1 MMRDLAF
8 VCNNSRKRVHIQS
21 VITLFEILRSYGDG
35 FSREKW
41 RDIMTEAIKPLFTN
55 MQLSFQTKRFVREEE
70 FQIHNEASRE
80 AFMRMIDI
88 YNLYYGK
95 LSYLLDLFLEVLAYS
110 SESSNE
116 QFAQTAV
123 KALRYL
129 INCCNVHFKE
139 REWNLIIKTFG
150 DICKNTTPTQLLNY
164 SLNENA
170 LESAEAS
177 PQNSQPVSDKSL
189 VQCVVQ
195 VMMIALIKDVM
206 ESYGHRLTDT
216 VFFSL
221 YFKFKAHILNS
232 KCQKF
237 QQFCSLHINLPKNS
251 MNKSIFV
258 SFFGK
263 KVH

>member
-35 FSREKW
+35 FSKEKW

-55 MQLSFQTKRFVREEE
+55 MQISFQTRRFVKEEE

-88 YNLYYGK
+88 YNLYYNK
-95 LSYLLDLFLEVLAYS
+95 LNYLVDLFLEILAYS

-139 REWNLIIKTFG
+139 KEWNLVIKTFA
-150 DICKNTTPTQLLNY
+150 DICKNTTPSQLLNY
-164 SLNENA
+164 SLNENGA
-170 LESAEAS
+170 DVQSLAEAS
-177 PQNSQPVSDKSL
+177 PQNSEKPISDKSL

-206 ESYGHRLTDT
+206 ESYGHRLTD
-216 VFFSL
+216 S
-221 YFKFKAHILNS
+221 
-232 KCQKF
+232 
-237 QQFCSLHINLPKNS
+237 
-251 MNKSIFV
+251 V
-258 SFFGK
+258 SFL
-263 KVH
+263 